1 MDQNRFAPAS
11 TDEETVYGASAPG
24 WADPLAGPEAVEA
37 WVDAMADRD
46 VGRVCCLLSDRQVAQ
61 YDDLLGQ
68 YREGFG
74 ADRVHHASIPDHHL
88 ADPDLLLGEV
98 FPFFE
103 SAEEAGER
111 AVAHCLAG
119 VGRTGHVLAAWLVY
133 AREYSPGGALR
144 AVEETGRI
152 PRDAVRSGNA
162 TEGEL
167 VGLLEAVRE

>member
-1 MDQNRFAPAS
+1 MDPNRFAPAS

-24 WADPLAGPEAVEA
+24 WADPLAGRETVEA
-37 WVDAMADRD
+37 WADVMADRD
-46 VGRVCCLLSDRQVAQ
+46 VGRVCCLLDEGQVAE

-68 YREGFG
+68 YGWEFG
-74 ADRVHHASIPDHHL
+74 ADRVLHAPIPDHHL
-88 ADPDLLLGEV
+88 ADPDLLTDEV

-103 SAEEAGER
+103 SAEEDGER
-111 AVAHCLAG
+111 AVVHCLAG
-119 VGRTGHVLAAWLVY
+119 VGRTGHVLAAWLAY
-133 AREYSPGGALR
+133 ARGYSPGGALR

-167 VGLLEAVRE
+167 VELLETVRE